1 MGLHLQ
7 VALDGVR
14 YKKAISFEYRGVRRV
29 VAPHAVGVGH
39 DGRASL
45 SAYLIDGKPLI
56 RGNYWLYCALDDL
69 TNVRLEADDFSNAQ
83 PGYTLN
89 DTRFQRFFATL

>member
-1 MGLHLQ
+1 MSQYLQ
-7 VALDGVR
+7 LALDGVR
-14 YKKAISFEYRGVRRV
+14 NKKAISFEYQGVRRV

-45 SAYLIDGKPLI
+45 SAYLIDGAPVI
-56 RGNYWLYCALDDL
+56 RGNHWLYCALDDL
-69 TNVRLEADDFSNAQ
+69 TNVQLEQEDFLEAR
-83 PGYTLN
+83 PGYTIH